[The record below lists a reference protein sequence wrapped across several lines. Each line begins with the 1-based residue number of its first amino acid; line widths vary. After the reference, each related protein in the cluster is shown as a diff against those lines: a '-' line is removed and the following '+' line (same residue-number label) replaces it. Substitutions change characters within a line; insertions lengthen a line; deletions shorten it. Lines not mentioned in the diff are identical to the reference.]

1 MEKVELSIEEKKAE
15 TLINFL
21 KELDFVQV
29 KKINKKQK
37 SSPKDLDDI
46 FISASNPLADI
57 SNLFGAW
64 KDSKIYSSNV
74 RNSSRKTDR
83 LQW

>member
-1 MEKVELSIEEKKAE
+1 MEKIELNIEKKKAE

-21 KELDFVQV
+21 KELDFVEV

-37 SSPKDLDDI
+37 SSSKNLDDI